1 MENWILAL
9 FSFGFVSFYIY
20 KTSSHHKKSFVD
32 LLTESKYEIAIAVI
46 FFIGFLSRLLFIR
59 TMPVG
64 LNQDESSIGYEAYL
78 LFVIVNTFD
87 LEQIK
92 IGCIIFILSVIN
104 LTLHTFYN
112 ILLRSNLLYKS
123 GYVYKLGNM

>member
-1 MENWILAL
+1 
-9 FSFGFVSFYIY
+9 
-20 KTSSHHKKSFVD
+20 
-32 LLTESKYEIAIAVI
+32 
-46 FFIGFLSRLLFIR
+46 
-59 TMPVG
+59 MPVG

>member
-9 FSFGFVSFYIY
+9 FSFLFVVFYII
-20 KTSSHHKKSFVD
+20 KSSTHHKKSFVD
-32 LLTESKYEIAIAVI
+32 LWTESK
-46 FFIGFLSRLLFIR
+46 
-59 TMPVG
+59 
-64 LNQDESSIGYEAYL
+64 NQDEASIGYEAYL

-112 ILLRSNLLYKS
+112 ILLRSNW
-123 GYVYKLGNM
+123 VYKW